1 MKEHHVDMDESL
13 NRDSGLTRNQFLI
26 WLGQEAAP
34 DKPIFNEMSVFVI
47 PGELDVERFHQAF
60 QSMLDEVD
68 ALRTRVIREHGRPRA
83 EILDHLRYESPLLD
97 LSAEEDVEDALD
109 AWALSRVDS
118 AIDLA
123 MRPFDSTLV
132 RLASDRYAW
141 VLLCHQI
148 LTDATS
154 MSLVFQRVS
163 DHYLRLDGRDAPS
176 HADAPGFADYIK
188 HQFDDA
194 QTVKH
199 RKREAYWKAKL
210 ADPPEPVVFYGGR
223 STPNTASRRQRVEHS
238 LGPDLSAAV
247 RGFATLDGIRCLSAH
262 LSSYS
267 VYCAALV
274 LYLHKLSGQT
284 RIALGSTWHNRPRSF
299 ESTVGLFMV
308 QNPFEVEIEP
318 DDTPR
323 TLIKKVQSEA
333 LGTMRHLPYAAGNP
347 GGRAYDVT
355 LNYVKVVLGRFG
367 DWPVEHRWYRPG
379 FGDGS
384 MQLQVHDVAGSQEL
398 TISIDFSTEVFSDAD
413 RAAMFGHYVACL
425 NALIADPD
433 QQIGSVAMLTDA
445 ERTRLEQ
452 WNDTV
457 REYPHQATVLE
468 LIERQAEL
476 RPDAVAASDADEQ
489 ITYAQLLERV
499 RRLSRRL
506 VAAGAGPGV
515 SVGVLLNRSIDLI
528 VGLLGVVG
536 TGGAYVPLDP
546 AFPRDRLEYMLEDS
560 GARLLLTQMRLAD
573 SVRSGDRTVVHVD
586 RLDAPLRDETAVV
599 ESVQP
604 APDGLAYILYTSGS
618 TGRPKG
624 VEISHKAL
632 ANFLWSMADEPGCT
646 ADDTLL
652 AVTTLSFD
660 IAGLELYLPLIV
672 GGHVEIASR
681 ECAADGRLLR
691 SRLDVGGI
699 TMLQATPAT
708 WRMLLDAGWTGT
720 TGLKALV
727 GGEALP
733 PELVQPLLDRTA
745 SVWNM
750 YGPTET
756 TIWSSTQRISA
767 AATEITVGRPIA
779 NTGFHIMDAQLQPV
793 PIGIAGEL
801 LVSGDGLARGYHDR
815 PELTAEKFVHIA
827 PLGSGA
833 PVRMYRTGDLARF
846 RRDGQVLHLGRLDHQ
861 VKIRGYRIELG
872 EIEAVLV
879 THEGIRQA
887 VVVAQD
893 ARTAA
898 ARLVAY
904 VVPHGDST
912 PSPAELRAHLRV
924 SLPDYMVP
932 QQFVPLDELPL
943 TLNGKID
950 RLRLPRA
957 DAATDVAAL
966 ESSALSP
973 IEARVAAAFC
983 EVLELPSVSA
993 DADFFDVGGQSILAL
1008 RLITR
1013 LGEEFGVELPLQTL
1027 FEASTVRALS
1037 ERLST
1042 LASTT
1047 PELRTVILEG
1057 TDLEARLRGV
1067 WRSAVGSEPPEE
1079 GVRSAPLADAQV
1091 VALLAR
1097 VRQEF
1102 GVAAEG
1108 LSALAF
1114 RSDPTVPG
1122 LARALHD
1129 ALNPP
1134 QTLVVPLQPR
1144 GSRKPLFLIHA
1155 GGGYVFFYRA
1165 LAARL
1170 GPDQPVYAIRAATR
1184 RDSHRHRFDHTTS
1197 IEDLAARYLD
1207 EIKKIQPE
1215 GPYHLGGS
1223 CFGGV
1228 VAFEMGQ
1235 QLLARG
1241 EAVDSPI
1248 LLFDSYVGKV
1258 GGEDWGDYTSRTF
1271 SRVAERLGA
1280 AENAGRAE
1288 LARLVLTSMV
1298 KRPVAVLEI
1307 GALAIRSLF
1316 RRVRGLLYGSRVRRW
1331 FQDTVP
1337 RARVRSSEQEQLD
1350 TMHEFLN
1357 TSIQLVSDYEP
1368 RRYPGSAVLLKA
1380 TVGLDPE
1387 PLWTPWVDGGLEVHV
1402 MPGEHL
1408 DMMEEPWVTT
1418 TAHLVR
1424 QTLGAGRP

>member
-1 MKEHHVDMDESL
+1 MDESL

-109 AWALSRVDS
+109 AWALSKVDS

-123 MRPFDSTLV
+123 IRPFDSTLV

-318 DDTPR
+318 DDTLR

-861 VKIRGYRIELG
+861 VKIRGYRIEPG
-872 EIEAVLV
+872 EIADALAGDPRVARAAV
-879 THEGIRQA
+879 IARR
-887 VVVAQD
+887 D
-893 ARTAA
+893 ARGEIS
-898 ARLVAY
+898 LFGY
-904 VVPHGDST
+904 VVPADGHRAADIDVDAVRNRAREAL
-912 PSPAELRAHLRV
+912 PSYMIPAGIAAI
-924 SLPDYMVP
+924 
-932 QQFVPLDELPL
+932 DELPL
-943 TLNGKID
+943 TVNGKID
-950 RLRLPRA
+950 AKALPEIRTGQH
-957 DAATDVAAL
+957 DVVEPATPQEALVAGVVAEL
-966 ESSALSP
+966 VGAQ
-973 IEARVAAAFC
+973 RV
-983 EVLELPSVSA
+983 SVTGN
-993 DADFFDVGGQSILAL
+993 FFDLGGNSLLAMRLIARLHRETGRDLLVKDVFARQTVRELAL
-1008 RLITR
+1008 LLTEGTTVPTTAVDAILVPLREPIGKRVLFCIHEYNGFASIYSRL
-1013 LGEEFGVELPLQTL
+1013 
-1027 FEASTVRALS
+1027 
-1037 ERLST
+1037 
-1042 LASTT
+1042 
-1047 PELRTVILEG
+1047 LEG
-1057 TDLEARLRGV
+1057 IPQQWGV
-1067 WRSAVGSEPPEE
+1067 YGLQDPVHGGS
-1079 GVRSAPLADAQV
+1079 DV
-1091 VALLAR
+1091 VIGD
-1097 VRQEF
+1097 F
-1102 GVAAEG
+1102 
-1108 LSALAF
+1108 
-1114 RSDPTVPG
+1114 
-1122 LARALHD
+1122 D
-1129 ALNPP
+1129 ALV
-1134 QTLVVPLQPR
+1134 TLYCDAI
-1144 GSRKPLFLIHA
+1144 GS
-1155 GGGYVFFYRA
+1155 V
-1165 LAARL
+1165 
-1170 GPDQPVYAIRAATR
+1170 
-1184 RDSHRHRFDHTTS
+1184 
-1197 IEDLAARYLD
+1197 
-1207 EIKKIQPE
+1207 QPE
-1215 GPYHLGGS
+1215 GPYDVLGWSYGGHIAFGVAQELRRRGLDVATLTVVDAIPTAPGPLRDDESILPPDASAERIVHDSALHDEFLERFLAREARALNLETDDLLELGGQQKRAWA
-1223 CFGGV
+1223 
-1228 VAFEMGQ
+1228 VAGMRSEAMMTQPTAGRFPEPA
-1235 QLLARG
+1235 LLVS
-1241 EAVDSPI
+1241 AVP
-1248 LLFDSYVGKV
+1248 GKP
-1258 GGEDWGDYTSRTF
+1258 
-1271 SRVAERLGA
+1271 
-1280 AENAGRAE
+1280 AENYATQLESMWRPF
-1288 LARLVLTSMV
+1288 LPRL
-1298 KRPVAVLEI
+1298 
-1307 GALAIRSLF
+1307 
-1316 RRVRGLLYGSRVRRW
+1316 RRVDTDVTHRDLLDAHALPQWLPALR
-1331 FQDTVP
+1331 
-1337 RARVRSSEQEQLD
+1337 
-1350 TMHEFLN
+1350 EFL
-1357 TSIQLVSDYEP
+1357 TERFDHQ
-1368 RRYPGSAVLLKA
+1368 SA
-1380 TVGLDPE
+1380 
-1387 PLWTPWVDGGLEVHV
+1387 W
-1402 MPGEHL
+1402 
-1408 DMMEEPWVTT
+1408 
-1418 TAHLVR
+1418 
-1424 QTLGAGRP
+1424 